1 MMSSDTSWRMCADGV
16 CARSGEF
23 PDNAGAVIRAKEDTL
38 GVGMTSRRTRER
50 LVVRLRNGGIS
61 DASVLAAIRDTPR
74 HLFVDEALASRAYED
89 TALPIGAGQSI
100 SQPYVVARAT
110 DALLEEKRLG
120 RVLEIGCGCGYQAA
134 VLSGLV
140 SMVYGVERI
149 ASLVFRAREHL
160 HRLGIG
166 NVRIRHGDGAFGWPE
181 HAPYDGII
189 VSAASEAVPRDLLE
203 QLAPG
208 ARLVIPLGNDRS
220 QTLVCIQRTEF
231 GFERR
236 ELEPVRFVPMIG
248 GTG

>member
-1 MMSSDTSWRMCADGV
+1 M
-16 CARSGEF
+16 
-23 PDNAGAVIRAKEDTL
+23 
-38 GVGMTSRRTRER
+38 
-50 LVVRLRNGGIS
+50 VRLRDGGIS
-61 DASVLAAIRDTPR
+61 NATVLAAIRDTPR

-89 TALPIGAGQSI
+89 TALPIGAGQTI
-100 SQPYVVARAT
+100 SQPYIVARAT
-110 DALLEEKRLG
+110 DALLEGKRLG

-134 VLSGLV
+134 ILSGLV

-149 ASLVFRAREHL
+149 ASLVFRSREHL

-189 VSAASEAVPRDLLE
+189 VSAASESVPQALLE

-208 ARLVIPLGNDRS
+208 ARLVIPVGTDRS
-220 QTLVCIQRTEF
+220 QTLVCMQRTES

-236 ELEPVRFVPMIG
+236 ELEAVRFVPMIG

>member
-1 MMSSDTSWRMCADGV
+1 
-16 CARSGEF
+16 
-23 PDNAGAVIRAKEDTL
+23 
-38 GVGMTSRRTRER
+38 MTSRRTRER
-50 LVVRLRNGGIS
+50 LVERLRKEGIS
-61 DASVLAAIRDTPR
+61 DLSVLAAIRDVPR

-100 SQPYVVARAT
+100 SQPYIVARVT
-110 DALLEEKRLG
+110 VALLEGKRLE
-120 RVLEIGCGCGYQAA
+120 RVLEVGCGCGYQVA
-134 VLSGLV
+134 VLSRLA

-160 HRLGIG
+160 HRLGVH

-189 VSAASEAVPRDLLE
+189 VSAASEVVPDALLG

-208 ARLVIPLGNDRS
+208 ARMIIPISTGRG
-220 QTLVCIQRTEF
+220 QTLTCVHRTEL

-236 ELEPVRFVPMIG
+236 ELEAVRFVPMIG
-248 GTG
+248 GMG

>member
-1 MMSSDTSWRMCADGV
+1 MVTRV
-16 CARSGEF
+16 
-23 PDNAGAVIRAKEDTL
+23 KEDKS

-50 LVVRLRNGGIS
+50 LVARLRNQGIS
-61 DASVLAAIRDTPR
+61 DPSVLSAIRDTPR

-100 SQPYVVARAT
+100 SQPYIVARAT
-110 DALLEEKRLG
+110 GTLLEGKRLE
-120 RVLEIGCGCGYQAA
+120 RVLEVGCGCGYQAA

-140 SMVYGVERI
+140 NMVYGVERI
-149 ASLVFRAREHL
+149 ASLVFRSREHL
-160 HRLGIG
+160 HHLGIN

-189 VSAASEAVPRDLLE
+189 VSAASESVPPVLLE
-203 QLAPG
+203 QLASG
-208 ARLVIPLGNDRS
+208 ARLVIPLGSGES
-220 QTLVCIQRTEF
+220 QALVCMERTEY

-236 ELEPVRFVPMIG
+236 HLEAVRFVPMIG

>member
-1 MMSSDTSWRMCADGV
+1 M
-16 CARSGEF
+16 
-23 PDNAGAVIRAKEDTL
+23 
-38 GVGMTSRRTRER
+38 
-50 LVVRLRNGGIS
+50 VRLRDGGIS
-61 DASVLAAIRDTPR
+61 NATVLAAIRDTPR

-89 TALPIGAGQSI
+89 TALPIGAGQTI
-100 SQPYVVARAT
+100 SQPYIVARAT
-110 DALLEEKRLG
+110 DALLEGKRLG

-134 VLSGLV
+134 ILSGLV

-149 ASLVFRAREHL
+149 ASLVFRSREHL

-189 VSAASEAVPRDLLE
+189 VSAASESVPQALLE

-208 ARLVIPLGNDRS
+208 ARLVIPVGTDRS
-220 QTLVCIQRTEF
+220 QTLVCMQRTEY

-236 ELEPVRFVPMIG
+236 ELEAVRFVPMIG

>member
-1 MMSSDTSWRMCADGV
+1 M
-16 CARSGEF
+16 
-23 PDNAGAVIRAKEDTL
+23 
-38 GVGMTSRRTRER
+38 
-50 LVVRLRNGGIS
+50 VRLRNGGIS
-61 DASVLAAIRDTPR
+61 NATVLAAIRDTPR

-89 TALPIGAGQSI
+89 TALPIGAGQTI
-100 SQPYVVARAT
+100 SQPYIVARAT
-110 DALLEEKRLG
+110 DALLEGKRLG

-140 SMVYGVERI
+140 SMVYAVERI
-149 ASLVFRAREHL
+149 ASLVFRSREHL

-166 NVRIRHGDGAFGWPE
+166 NVRIRHGDGALGWPE

-189 VSAASEAVPRDLLE
+189 VSAASESVPQALLE

-208 ARLVIPLGNDRS
+208 ARLVIPVGTDRS
-220 QTLVCIQRTEF
+220 QILVCMQRTEF

-236 ELEPVRFVPMIG
+236 ELEAVRFVPMIG

>member
-1 MMSSDTSWRMCADGV
+1 M
-16 CARSGEF
+16 
-23 PDNAGAVIRAKEDTL
+23 
-38 GVGMTSRRTRER
+38 ER
-50 LVVRLRNGGIS
+50 LRKDGIS
-61 DASVLAAIRDTPR
+61 DLSVLAAIRDTPR

-100 SQPYVVARAT
+100 SQPYIVARAT
-110 DALLEEKRLG
+110 VALLEGKRLE
-120 RVLEIGCGCGYQAA
+120 RVLEVGCGCGYQVAI
-134 VLSGLV
+134 LSRLV

-149 ASLVFRAREHL
+149 SSLVFRAREHL
-160 HRLGIG
+160 HRMGVH

-189 VSAASEAVPRDLLE
+189 VSAASEVIPDALLC

-208 ARLVIPLGNDRS
+208 ARMVIPLATGRG
-220 QTLVCIQRTEF
+220 QTLTCVHRTEH

-236 ELEPVRFVPMIG
+236 ELAAVRFVPMIG

>member
-1 MMSSDTSWRMCADGV
+1 
-16 CARSGEF
+16 
-23 PDNAGAVIRAKEDTL
+23 
-38 GVGMTSRRTRER
+38 MTSRRTRER
-50 LVVRLRNGGIS
+50 LVMRLRNGGIS
-61 DASVLAAIRDTPR
+61 NDTVLAAIRDTPR

-89 TALPIGAGQSI
+89 TALPIGAGQTI
-100 SQPYVVARAT
+100 SQPYIVARAT
-110 DALLEEKRLG
+110 DALLEGKRLG

-134 VLSGLV
+134 ILSGLV

-149 ASLVFRAREHL
+149 ASLVFRSREHL

-189 VSAASEAVPRDLLE
+189 VSAASGSVPQALLD

-208 ARLVIPLGNDRS
+208 ARLVIPVGTDRS
-220 QTLVCIQRTEF
+220 QTLVCMQRTES

-236 ELEPVRFVPMIG
+236 ELEAVRFVPMIG

>member
-1 MMSSDTSWRMCADGV
+1 M
-16 CARSGEF
+16 
-23 PDNAGAVIRAKEDTL
+23 
-38 GVGMTSRRTRER
+38 
-50 LVVRLRNGGIS
+50 VRLRDGGIS
-61 DASVLAAIRDTPR
+61 NAAVLAAIRDTPR

-89 TALPIGAGQSI
+89 TALPIGAGQTI
-100 SQPYVVARAT
+100 SQPYIVARAT
-110 DALLEEKRLG
+110 DALLEGKRLG

-134 VLSGLV
+134 ILSGLV

-149 ASLVFRAREHL
+149 ASLVFRSREHL

-189 VSAASEAVPRDLLE
+189 VSAASESVPQALLE

-208 ARLVIPLGNDRS
+208 ARLVIPVGTDRS
-220 QTLVCIQRTEF
+220 QTLVCMQRTES

-236 ELEPVRFVPMIG
+236 ELEAVRFVPMIG

>member
-1 MMSSDTSWRMCADGV
+1 MV
-16 CARSGEF
+16 HVARTGEN
-23 PDNAGAVIRAKEDTL
+23 PGNAGAVTRAKEDTL

-61 DASVLAAIRDTPR
+61 NATVLAAIRDTPR

-89 TALPIGAGQSI
+89 TALPIGAGQTI
-100 SQPYVVARAT
+100 SQPYIVARAT
-110 DALLEEKRLG
+110 DALLEGKRLG

-134 VLSGLV
+134 ILSGLV
-140 SMVYGVERI
+140 SMVYAVERI
-149 ASLVFRAREHL
+149 ASLVFRSREHL

-181 HAPYDGII
+181 HAPYDGIL
-189 VSAASEAVPRDLLE
+189 VSAASESVPHALLE

-208 ARLVIPLGNDRS
+208 ARLIIPLGTERS
-220 QTLVCIQRTEF
+220 QTLVCMQRTEF

-236 ELEPVRFVPMIG
+236 ELEAVRFVPMIG